1 MKRWKLENGGPS
13 ICEYNFYFSIFLF
26 VNYDYDY
33 DFLSMIVLYQFLVL
47 DLSLYIF
54 KQRISMIDFV
64 TRLSITT
71 SF

>member
-1 MKRWKLENGGPS
+1 MWVPVYVS
-13 ICEYNFYFSIFLF
+13 TIFIFLF
-26 VNYDYDY
+26 FYS
-33 DFLSMIVLYQFLVL
+33 LTMTMTMIVLYQSLVL

>member
-1 MKRWKLENGGPS
+1 MEVPVYVS
-13 ICEYNFYFSIFLF
+13 TIFIFLF
-26 VNYDYDY
+26 VDYDY
-33 DFLSMIVLYQFLVL
+33 DFLTMIVLYQSLVL

-54 KQRISMIDFV
+54 KQRTSMIDFV

>member
-1 MKRWKLENGGPS
+1 MENVRPS
-13 ICEYNFYFSIFLF
+13 ICKYLFFYSLTMT
-26 VNYDYDY
+26 
-33 DFLSMIVLYQFLVL
+33 MIVLYQSLVL